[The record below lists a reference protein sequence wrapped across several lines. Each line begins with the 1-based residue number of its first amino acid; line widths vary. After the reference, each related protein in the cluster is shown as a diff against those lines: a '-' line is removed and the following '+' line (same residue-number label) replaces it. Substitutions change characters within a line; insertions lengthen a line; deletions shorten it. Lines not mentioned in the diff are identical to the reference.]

1 MRAPRSVL
9 VTAVLAVLVTVG
21 ALVTVMVLRS
31 QRDAQGFGP
40 DPTTPTTTSTDA
52 AEICGKSRCGVLTS
66 TPLGLRTVQLLADE
80 NGLNGRLRVLRGE
93 SSTVLEM
100 ALAGEGVRL
109 TQRSLV
115 CWEGPTNACLVSGAH
130 RGGVAGEVF
139 VDGERG
145 WESPALHLSTA
156 GYVDL
161 MQVTGDKTPDVV
173 VAKQPD
179 CDGTAAECAGT
190 PIVLEVLALDGKS
203 LGCTQPYAALTQ
215 LPGWPAVQ
223 LSGVA
228 LQECD

>member
-1 MRAPRSVL
+1 MRAPRSVQ
-9 VTAVLAVLVTVG
+9 VTALLAVLVAVG
-21 ALVTVMVLRS
+21 ALVTVWVLRS
-31 QRDAQGFGP
+31 QRDPQGAGP
-40 DPTTPTTTSTDA
+40 DTMPAPTTSTDA
-52 AEICGKSRCGVLTS
+52 AEICGESPCEVLTS
-66 TPLGLRTVQLLADE
+66 TPLGLTTVQLLADV
-80 NGLNGRLRVLRGE
+80 NGLNGRLRVLRSG

-109 TQRSLV
+109 DQRSLV
-115 CWEGPTNACLVSGAH
+115 CAKGPTSACLVSGAH

-145 WESPALHLSTA
+145 WESPPLQLSPA

-173 VAKQPD
+173 VATQPD

-190 PIVLEVLALDGKS
+190 PVVLEVFGLDGES
-203 LGCTQPYAALTQ
+203 LGCTQPYAALAQ

-223 LSGVA
+223 LNGIA
-228 LQECD
+228 LQPCG